1 VEIAFHKGTRAV
13 SIIDYY
19 FKRANE
25 IIGER
30 TPEEEKY
37 DDAILRA
44 LKKGKTTPEAIK
56 FANKLFPR
64 EALEFSETT
73 LPDLTSHYRYL
84 LEHERILKMLG
95 RK

>member
-1 VEIAFHKGTRAV
+1 M

-25 IIGER
+25 VIGER
-30 TPEEEKY
+30 TPDEVEY
-37 DDAILRA
+37 DNAILRA
-44 LKKGKTTPEAIK
+44 LKKGKTTPEAIR
-56 FANKLFPR
+56 FANKLYPK
-64 EALEFSETT
+64 EALEITDETIN
-73 LPDLTSHYRYL
+73 DLTSHYRYL